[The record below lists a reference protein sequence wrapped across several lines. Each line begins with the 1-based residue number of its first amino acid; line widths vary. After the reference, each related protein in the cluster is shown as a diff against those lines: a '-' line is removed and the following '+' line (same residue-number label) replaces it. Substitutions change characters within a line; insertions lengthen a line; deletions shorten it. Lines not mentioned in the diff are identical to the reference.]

1 MKITLPIVKRMTM
14 QKAYVTP
21 TEIVEY
27 FHNKPDENKS
37 RERRTIQTLT
47 SLKPEWEQTLD
58 MSKLIRNCERLAAE
72 GILMELSS
80 GRTIFERCYYAQNF
94 NEIDAKYG
102 KYDFIA
108 DGFEKIIERLSA
120 SVLPVVVE
128 KNDGSH
134 DLGTSF
140 VAGDNHTIFT
150 ARHVIENMRSIR
162 ILRAGGEPLPIHKIF
177 VSRDE
182 RIDIALIITTIP
194 ISDNIQPLKVTSK
207 ASVLDEILSI
217 GFPPIPG
224 FDALKLYD
232 VSHINSFIRLSKGR
246 IVGSGHS
253 YLDSQDFLLFNARV
267 KGGNSGGPII
277 NKHGLVSGMLVQIP
291 ISAEDSSRIDS
302 LGYGIAVTGQSLLDA
317 VSFIDNGHELNLT
330 DLGNG
335 EYSSL

>member
-1 MKITLPIVKRMTM
+1 MTI
-14 QKAYVTP
+14 KKTHITP

-27 FHNKPDENKS
+27 FHNKQETDIII
-37 RERRTIQTLT
+37 ERRTIQSLT
-47 SLKPEWEQTLD
+47 SLKPEWEHTLD
-58 MSKLIRNCERLAAE
+58 MSKLIRDCEKLATE

-80 GRTIFERCYYAQNF
+80 GHTIFERCYYAQNF
-94 NEIDAKYG
+94 NETDAKYG
-102 KYDFIA
+102 SYDFIA
-108 DGFEKIIERLSA
+108 DGFEKIIERLSP

-128 KNDGSH
+128 KSDGSH

-140 VAGDNHTIFT
+140 VVGNNHTIFT
-150 ARHVIENMRSIR
+150 ARHVIENMKSIR
-162 ILRAGGEPLPIHKIF
+162 ILRAGGESLPIHKIL
-177 VSRDE
+177 VSNDE
-182 RIDIALIITTIP
+182 RIDIALVFTTIP
-194 ISDNIQPLKVTSK
+194 NEDNVQPLKVSSK

-277 NKHGLVSGMLVQIP
+277 NKYGIVTGMLVQIP
-291 ISAEDSSRIDS
+291 ISSEDSSKIDN

-317 VSFIDNGHELNLT
+317 LSFAENGLELRLI

-335 EYSSL
+335 EYSTLE

>member
-1 MKITLPIVKRMTM
+1 MTINRT
-14 QKAYVTP
+14 YLTP

-27 FHNKPDENKS
+27 FHNKQENENVK
-37 RERRTIQTLT
+37 ERRTIESLT
-47 SLKPEWEQTLD
+47 RLKPEWENTLD
-58 MSKLIRNCERLAAE
+58 MTKLIRNCEKLASE

-80 GRTIFERCYYAQNF
+80 GHTIFERCYFAQNF

-108 DGFEKIIERLSA
+108 DGFEKIIDRFSA

-128 KNDGSH
+128 KNDGTH

-140 VAGDNHTIFT
+140 VVGNNHTIFT
-150 ARHVIENMRSIR
+150 ARHVIENMKSIR
-162 ILRAGGEPLPIHKIF
+162 ILRTGGEALPIHKIY
-177 VSRDE
+177 VSNDE
-182 RIDIALIITTIP
+182 RIDIALVFTTIP
-194 ISDNIQPLKVTSK
+194 NADNIQPLKVSSK
-207 ASVLDEILSI
+207 VSVLDEILSI

-232 VSHINSFIRLSKGR
+232 VSHINSFVRLSKGR

-277 NKHGLVSGMLVQIP
+277 NKYGLVTGMLVQIP
-291 ISAEDSSRIDS
+291 ISSEDSSKIDN

-317 VSFIDNGHELNLT
+317 TSFVENGHELRLT

-335 EYSSL
+335 EYSTLV